1 LCIWLVVTLQFLGG
15 FLLILKE
22 GKNLLKFV
30 GVYSTIQEFSVYRFI
45 RLGADLLATPCLISF
60 RFVALIC
67 FV

>member
-1 LCIWLVVTLQFLGG
+1 MVSSNPPISGRFLAN
-15 FLLILKE
+15 FE
-22 GKNLLKFV
+22 RGKNLLKFV
-30 GVYSTIQEFSVYRFI
+30 GVFSTIQEFSVYRFI